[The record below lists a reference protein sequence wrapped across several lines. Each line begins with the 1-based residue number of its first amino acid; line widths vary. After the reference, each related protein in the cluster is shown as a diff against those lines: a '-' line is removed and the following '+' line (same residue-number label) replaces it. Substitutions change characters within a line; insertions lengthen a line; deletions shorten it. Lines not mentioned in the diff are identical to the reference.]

1 MGKFVGV
8 SVVLFVLAVGFVILT
23 QGAEMAAIVAAF
35 RSEPAAHKIAWAIVV
50 LVPLVML
57 PFSVWLWDR
66 LARQRQ
72 AAAELE
78 MRLDGVRARAKD
90 AAKAQLDAE
99 TDVQHLARTDP
110 EDAIAALQ
118 RRVVESE
125 RFVQIQQGRNA
136 MVDLDS
142 RVDAIRSQQQAL
154 KDRLAPVLDTRRSI
168 EQLFAE
174 LDTRQTDIERALAEI
189 SSGDDGTTL
198 ELRLKN
204 LTEFVRQSNF
214 RCDQIEYASK
224 TIADLKEACAEMRAR
239 LTPFAAAEDGITSR
253 VRQLGEE
260 RERLVAAIA
269 SLERMP
275 EGALSERV
283 DKFAEDKKKLD
294 GDIARLNEQFYKLG
308 GLRKDVAGLFSALE
322 RALNTLSIARSD
334 HGANDLD
341 ARVDDVS
348 RFIEQTQNRFDDI
361 ERRVM
366 VFGQLKTSL
375 GELQSRLAPLES
387 EDSGVVRL
395 IGDLQ
400 DIRERL
406 IVKIR
411 GIEGGGAGDLAARVK
426 DFAEV
431 KRELEERVSNL
442 SDQFTKLSSIRKD
455 IAGLFDKLS
464 SAVSTS
470 SSSSN

>member
-8 SVVLFVLAVGFVILT
+8 AVVLFVLAVGFVILT
-23 QGAEMAAIVAAF
+23 QGSEMSGVVAAF
-35 RSEPAAHKIAWAIVV
+35 RSEPAADKIAWAVIV

-66 LARQRQ
+66 LARQRE
-72 AAAELE
+72 AAVELE
-78 MRLDGVRARAKD
+78 RRLDGVRARVKD
-90 AAKAQLDAE
+90 AAKGQLDSDTE
-99 TDVQHLARTDP
+99 VQHLARTDP

-118 RRVVESE
+118 RRIVESE

-154 KDRLAPVLDTRRSI
+154 KDRLTPVLDTRRSI

-174 LDTRQTDIERALAEI
+174 LDSRQSDIEHALAEI
-189 SSGDDGTTL
+189 ASGDDGTTL

-204 LTEFVRQSNF
+204 LTEFVRLSNF
-214 RCDQIEYASK
+214 RCDQIEHASK

-239 LTPFAAAEDGITSR
+239 LTPFSAAEDGITSR
-253 VRQLGEE
+253 VRQLGDE
-260 RERLVAAIA
+260 RERLTAAIA

-275 EGALSERV
+275 EGPLSERV
-283 DKFAEDKKKLD
+283 EKFTEDRKKLD
-294 GDIARLNEQFYKLG
+294 GDIAHLNDQFYKLG
-308 GLRKDVAGLFSALE
+308 GLRKDVAALFTALE
-322 RALNTLSIARSD
+322 RALNALSIARSD

-375 GELQSRLAPLES
+375 GELQSRLEPLES
-387 EDSGVVRL
+387 EDTGVIKL
-395 IGDLQ
+395 IGELQ

-411 GIEGGGAGDLAARVK
+411 GIEGGGAGDLAARVH

-442 SDQFTKLSSIRKD
+442 SDQFTKLSSIRRD

-464 SAVSTS
+464 SAVSS
-470 SSSSN
+470 SSTTS

>member
-8 SVVLFVLAVGFVILT
+8 CVVLFVLAVGYVILT
-23 QGAEMAAIVAAF
+23 QGAEMAAIVDAF
-35 RSEPAAHKIAWAIVV
+35 RSEPGWHKLAWAVVV
-50 LVPLVML
+50 LVPLVMV

-72 AAAELE
+72 TTAELE
-78 MRLDGVRARAKD
+78 KRLDGVRARVKD
-90 AAKAQLDAE
+90 AAKVQLDSE
-99 TDVQHLARTDP
+99 TDVQHLARSDP

-118 RRVVESE
+118 RRVVEAE

-142 RVDAIRSQQQAL
+142 RVDAIRSQQHAL
-154 KDRLAPVLDTRRSI
+154 KDRLAPVLDTRRTI

-174 LDTRQTDIERALAEI
+174 LDSRQSDIERALAEI
-189 SSGDDGTTL
+189 ASGDDSTTL

-204 LTEFVRQSNF
+204 LTEFVRQTNF

-239 LTPFAAAEDGITSR
+239 LTPFGATEDGITAR

-260 RERLVAAIA
+260 RERLAATIA

-294 GDIARLNEQFYKLG
+294 GDIARLHEQFYKLG
-308 GLRKDVAGLFSALE
+308 GLRKDVAGLFIALE
-322 RALNTLSIARSD
+322 RALNTLSIARTD

-348 RFIEQTQNRFDDI
+348 RFIEQTQSRFDDI
-361 ERRVM
+361 ERRVL

-375 GELQSRLAPLES
+375 GELQSRLTPLES
-387 EDSGVVRL
+387 EDIGVVRL
-395 IGDLQ
+395 IADLQ
-400 DIRERL
+400 EIRERL

-426 DFAEV
+426 DFDEV
-431 KRELEERVSNL
+431 KRELEDRVSNL

-470 SSSSN
+470 SSN